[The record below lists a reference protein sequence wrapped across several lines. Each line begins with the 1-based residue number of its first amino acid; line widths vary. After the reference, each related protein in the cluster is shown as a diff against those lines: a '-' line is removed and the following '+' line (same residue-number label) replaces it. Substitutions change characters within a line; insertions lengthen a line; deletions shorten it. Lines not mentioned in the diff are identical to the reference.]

1 MGKTW
6 VGWSL
11 VGYSEGSFVEADLRE
26 ASFPECIYRGA
37 DFRGARLEGANF
49 EAAKKAADALAERI
63 GGESR
68 VKFSSDPKAREFD
81 VISDEYIAQA
91 KPDLKSY
98 GKVGEIKQKPLLKQ
112 RKKRGKSLF
121 SV

>member
-1 MGKTW
+1 M
-6 VGWSL
+6 GWSL

-68 VKFSSDPKAREFD
+68 VKFSSDPM
-81 VISDEYIAQA
+81 V
-91 KPDLKSY
+91 
-98 GKVGEIKQKPLLKQ
+98 KVGEIKQKPLLKQ
-112 RKKRGKSLF
+112 RKKRGKKLIFSLKE
-121 SV
+121 SQQKMYYEKLMNMQRDMV